1 MYKFIREF
9 PIRILFKLF
18 ERVLGSYN
26 KFSKNSLTIS
36 FLNHHLTYMLFFPIH
51 KLFIY
56 LFFLKKAF
64 LPFGAIGGCI
74 LSINL
79 IKIYTKRKLI
89 IIIDLLAIIAS
100 LLLFIDS
107 LNLFKIARGI

>member
-36 FLNHHLTYMLFFPIH
+36 FLNHHPTYMLFFPIH
-51 KLFIY
+51 KLYIY
-56 LFFLKKAF
+56 LFFLKKHF
-64 LPFGAIGGCI
+64 YHLG
-74 LSINL
+74 
-79 IKIYTKRKLI
+79 
-89 IIIDLLAIIAS
+89 LLE
-100 LLLFIDS
+100 DVY
-107 LNLFKIARGI
+107 